1 MATREIKGR
10 YERTFSV
17 ERSAIN
23 QEARTVELALSSETP
38 YERWYGTEILGH
50 GPGEV
55 DLSRLLNSAA
65 LLMDHNMRDQIG
77 VVESARLD
85 PDRVLRCVVRFGKSA
100 RAEEIWQDV
109 LDGIRTKVSV
119 GYDTTDYVMTKGANG
134 APDSYRFTNWM
145 PYEASIVSV
154 PADDAVGI
162 GRSANPGDTPEPP
175 TTLPAS
181 GAGQQEVR
189 MPETP
194 NTPAAPAAPAP
205 SAPEVRELTPEQV
218 LNILDQAQRLGV
230 TDKVRKAMGE
240 GAKEEQ
246 LRKIMLDEMVARGG
260 KPLGDQP
267 PQSGMNEKEEREYS
281 IARAILLAATGT
293 NGLEREVS
301 QDLAKRLGRET
312 NGIFIPTAVKLRA
325 LDAAVT
331 ATAAGLVSQ
340 QPVTFIELLRA
351 KARLLQMG
359 ATYLPGMVGVVP
371 FARQITGGSATWTGD
386 NPASAVSNSDPTLE
400 TFSMSP
406 KQLMAQRQYSKQLLV
421 QTSGYADNYVTADLA
436 SAHALEVDRCGVHGL
451 GSSNQPRG
459 ILNFSGIGS
468 VAVGTNGG
476 APTWDTVV
484 DLETALANANA
495 DDGNMGYLT
504 NTKVRGK
511 LKKTLESAV
520 AGSTWIWNKD
530 NTING
535 YKAMATNQVASNLT
549 KGSGTN
555 LSAILFGAWQELL
568 VLEWGALEIITDPYS
583 LADKGL
589 IRVISTQ
596 LVDIN
601 LRHVQSF
608 AACVDAQA

>member
-23 QEARTVELALSSETP
+23 EESRTVELALSSETP
-38 YERWYGTEILGH
+38 FERWYGTEILGH
-50 GPGEV
+50 FPGEV

-65 LLMDHNMRDQIG
+65 LLMDHNMRDQVG
-77 VVESARLD
+77 VVEDARLD
-85 PDRVLRCVVRFGKSA
+85 PDRVVRCVVRFGKSA

-119 GYDTTDYVMTKGANG
+119 GYDTTDYVMTKGVNG
-134 APDSYRFTNWM
+134 APDTYRFTNWM

-162 GRSANPGDTPEPP
+162 GRSATPGAAGELTTP
-175 TTLPAS
+175 PAPE
-181 GAGQQEVR
+181 AGQQEVR
-189 MPETP
+189 AMPEPITP
-194 NTPAAPAAPAP
+194 PAAPAAT
-205 SAPEVRELTPEQV
+205 APEIRELNPTQV
-218 LNILDQAQRLGV
+218 IEILDQAQRLGV
-230 TDKVRKAMGE
+230 VDKVRKALSE
-240 GAKEEQ
+240 GAKEEN
-246 LRKIMLDEMVARGG
+246 LRKLMLDEMVARGG
-260 KPLGDQP
+260 QPLGTQP
-267 PQSGMNEKEEREYS
+267 PASGLNEKEEREYS
-281 IARAILLAATGT
+281 VARAILAAATGT
-293 NGLEREVS
+293 SCFEREVS

-312 NGIFIPTAVKLRA
+312 NGIFVPTAIKLRA
-325 LDAAVT
+325 LDATVA

-351 KARLLQMG
+351 KAKVLQMG

-386 NPASAVSNSDPTLE
+386 NPASGVGNSDPTLE
-400 TFSMSP
+400 TFTMSP

-421 QTSGYADNYVTADLA
+421 QTSGYADQYVTADLA
-436 SAHALEVDRCGVHGL
+436 IAHALEVDRCAIHGTGL
-451 GSSNQPRG
+451 TNQPKG
-459 ILNFSGIGS
+459 IAAFNGIGS
-468 VAVGTNGG
+468 VAIGANGG
-476 APTWDTVV
+476 APVWDTVV

-511 LKKTLESAV
+511 LKKTLESSV
-520 AGSTWIWNKD
+520 AGATWIWNKD
-530 NTING
+530 NTVNG
-535 YKAMATNQVASNLT
+535 YKAMASNQVASNLT
-549 KGSGTN
+549 KGTGTG
-555 LSAILFGAWQELL
+555 LSAIIFGAWQELL
-568 VLEWGALEIITDPYS
+568 LLEWGALEIITDPYS

-596 LVDIN
+596 LVDMN

-608 AACVDAQA
+608 AACQDALA

>member
-23 QEARTVELALSSETP
+23 EEARTVELALSSETP
-38 YERWYGTEILGH
+38 YERWYGMEILGH

-65 LLMDHNMRDQIG
+65 LLMDHNTKDQVG

-85 PDRVLRCVVRFGKSA
+85 PDRVVRCIVRFGKSA

-119 GYDTTDYVMTKGANG
+119 GYDTTDYVMTKGVNG
-134 APDSYRFTNWM
+134 APDTYRFANWM

-154 PADDAVGI
+154 PADDSVGI
-162 GRSANPGDTPEPP
+162 GRSATPGESGEP
-175 TTLPAS
+175 TTLPAH

-189 MPETP
+189 AMPELNTP
-194 NTPAAPAAPAP
+194 PAAPAATA
-205 SAPEVRELTPEQV
+205 SEIRELNPTQV
-218 LNILDQAQRLGV
+218 LEILDQAQRLGV
-230 TDKVRKAMGE
+230 VDKVRKALGE
-240 GAKEEQ
+240 GAKEEH
-246 LRKIMLDEMVARGG
+246 LRKIMLDEMVSRGG
-260 KPLGDQP
+260 QPLGTQP
-267 PQSGMNEKEEREYS
+267 PASGLTEKEERDYS
-281 IARAILLAATGT
+281 VARAILAAATGT
-293 NGLEREVS
+293 SCFEREVS

-312 NGIFIPTAVKLRA
+312 NGIFVPTAIKLRA
-325 LDAAVT
+325 LDATVS
-331 ATAAGLVSQ
+331 ATAAGLISQ

-351 KARLLQMG
+351 NAKVLQMG

-386 NPASAVSNSDPTLE
+386 NPATAVSNSDPTLE
-400 TFSMSP
+400 TFTMSP

-421 QTSGYADNYVTADLA
+421 QTSGYADQYVTADLA
-436 SAHALEVDRCGVHGL
+436 AAHALEVDRCAVHGL
-451 GSSNQPRG
+451 GSGNQPKG
-459 ILNFSGIGS
+459 IVNFSGIGS
-468 VAVGTNGG
+468 VAIGTNGG
-476 APTWDTVV
+476 VPVWDTVV

-511 LKKTLESAV
+511 LKKTLESSV
-520 AGSTWIWNKD
+520 AGATWIWNKD

-555 LSAILFGAWQELL
+555 LSAIVFGAWQELL
-568 VLEWGALEIITDPYS
+568 LLEWGALEIITDPYS

-608 AACVDAQA
+608 AACLDALA